1 MLCLRYSYSTNESK
15 AFISPSRFTFM
26 NSFDES
32 TIVNFNEG
40 LIGLPDF
47 RQAALVKLPNHEP
60 FCWLASLTDPN
71 MRFLVVEATEFF
83 PDFAPLLSPA
93 IQAQIEMELEHKP
106 LVFATIKLA
115 SDWKQTTIN
124 LRAPIFLN
132 LATMTGAQAVLTETD
147 FRLDEKLPEKLL
159 HAKGK

>member
-1 MLCLRYSYSTNESK
+1 
-15 AFISPSRFTFM
+15 M
-26 NSFDES
+26 NSLDES

-60 FCWLASLTDPN
+60 FFWLASMTDPN
-71 MRFLVVEATEFF
+71 VRFLVVEAIEFF
-83 PDFAPLLSPA
+83 PDFAPPVSPA
-93 IQAQIEMELEHKP
+93 VQAQIELDIEHKP

-115 SDWKQTTIN
+115 ADWKETTIN

-132 LATMTGAQAVLTETD
+132 LRKMCGVQAVLTETG
-147 FRLDEKLPEKLL
+147 FRLDEKLPARLL
-159 HAKGK
+159 EAKGK